1 MIIDSHCHVWPDHI
15 APQVLT
21 GRIAGL
27 DPMGDGT
34 ITGLTAKLDEAGVNF
49 GCCLGVATVA
59 KNLEKTNEFI
69 GSVDR
74 SRFVPFG
81 SIHPDRSLDDN
92 IRSIRENRIV
102 GVKLHPN
109 FQGIDLADPRV
120 IEICRALAQEGIVV
134 ITHAGEGNDAAATE
148 RGNPHK
154 VVALAE
160 AVPDLT
166 LMACHYGAY
175 RQLDL
180 AEDVVVGS
188 RVILETSWPP
198 TMAILEPERIRAI
211 INRHGV
217 DRVVYG
223 SDWPM
228 ADPVAEIAGIR
239 ALGMSPEDE
248 AKVLGGNLARILGI
262 EGNESH

>member
-1 MIIDSHCHVWPDHI
+1 M
-15 APQVLT
+15 A
-21 GRIAGL
+21 
-27 DPMGDGT
+27 
-34 ITGLTAKLDEAGVNF
+34 GLTAKLDEAGIDY
-49 GCCLGVATVA
+49 GCCLGVATVP

-69 GSVDR
+69 GAVDR

-81 SIHPDRSLDDN
+81 TIHPDRTIDDN
-92 IRSIRENRIV
+92 MRSIRENGIV

-120 IEICRALAQEGIVV
+120 VEICRALADDGIVV
-134 ITHAGEGNDAAATE
+134 ITHAGEGSDEAATE
-148 RGNPHK
+148 RGSPQK

-160 AVPDLT
+160 AIPNLT

-175 RQLDL
+175 HQLDL

-211 INRHGV
+211 IERHGV

-228 ADPVAEIAGIR
+228 ADPVAEIAGIK
-239 ALGMSPEDE
+239 ALGLDPDDE
-248 AKVLGGNLARILGI
+248 AKVLGGNMKRILGLA
-262 EGNESH
+262 

>member
-1 MIIDSHCHVWPDHI
+1 MIVDSHCHVWPDHI
-15 APQVLT
+15 AEQVLSVK
-21 GRIAGL
+21 IAGL

-34 ITGLTAKLDEAGVNF
+34 MAGLTAKLDEAGIDY
-49 GCCLGVATVA
+49 GCCLGVATVP

-69 GSVDR
+69 GAVDR

-81 SIHPDRSLDDN
+81 TIHPDRTIDDN
-92 IRSIRENRIV
+92 MRSIRENGIV

-120 IEICRALAQEGIVV
+120 VEICRALADDGIVV
-134 ITHAGEGNDAAATE
+134 ITHAGEGSDEAATE
-148 RGNPHK
+148 RGSPQK

-160 AVPDLT
+160 AIPNLT

-175 RQLDL
+175 HQLDL

-211 INRHGV
+211 IERHGV

-228 ADPVAEIAGIR
+228 ADPVAEIAGIK
-239 ALGMSPEDE
+239 ALGLDPDDE
-248 AKVLGGNLARILGI
+248 AKVLGGNMKRILGLA
-262 EGNESH
+262 

>member
-1 MIIDSHCHVWPDHI
+1 VWPDHI
-15 APQVLT
+15 AEQVLSVK
-21 GRIAGL
+21 IAGL

-34 ITGLTAKLDEAGVNF
+34 MAGLTAKLDEAGIDY
-49 GCCLGVATVA
+49 GCCLGVATVP

-69 GSVDR
+69 GAVDR

-81 SIHPDRSLDDN
+81 TIHPDRTIDDN
-92 IRSIRENRIV
+92 MRSIRENGIV

-120 IEICRALAQEGIVV
+120 VEICRALADDGIVV
-134 ITHAGEGNDAAATE
+134 ITHAGEGSDEAATE
-148 RGNPHK
+148 RGSPQK

-160 AVPDLT
+160 AIPNLT

-175 RQLDL
+175 HQLDL

-211 INRHGV
+211 IERHGV

-228 ADPVAEIAGIR
+228 ADPVAEIAGIK
-239 ALGMSPEDE
+239 ALGLDPDDE
-248 AKVLGGNLARILGI
+248 AKVLGGNMKRILGLA
-262 EGNESH
+262 

>member
-1 MIIDSHCHVWPDHI
+1 MIIDSHCHVWPDAI
-15 APQVLT
+15 APKVLS
-21 GRIAGL
+21 GKIAGL

-34 ITGLTAKLDEAGVNF
+34 LAGLLAKMDEAGIDY

-59 KNLEKTNEFI
+59 KNLENTNEFI

-74 SRFVPFG
+74 SRFIPFG
-81 SIHPDRSLDDN
+81 TIHPDRSLEEN
-92 IRSIRENRIV
+92 MRSIRDNGIV

-120 IEICRALAQEGIVV
+120 VEICAALADDGIVV
-134 ITHAGEGNDAAATE
+134 ITHAGEGSDEAATE
-148 RGNPHK
+148 RGSPQK

-160 AVPDLT
+160 AVPNLT

-175 RQLDL
+175 HQLDI
-180 AEDVVVGS
+180 AEDIVVGS

-198 TMAILEPERIRAI
+198 TMAILEPERIRALI
-211 INRHGV
+211 ERHGA

-239 ALGMSPEDE
+239 ALGLSPQDE
-248 AKVLGGNLARILGI
+248 AAVLGGNLARILGR
-262 EGNESH
+262 

>member
-1 MIIDSHCHVWPDHI
+1 MIVDSHCHVWPDHI
-15 APQVLT
+15 AAQVLSVK
-21 GRIAGL
+21 IAGL
-27 DPMGDGT
+27 DAMGDGT
-34 ITGLTAKLDEAGVNF
+34 LAGLTVKLDEAGIDY
-49 GCCLGVATVA
+49 GCCLGVATVP

-69 GSVDR
+69 GALDR

-81 SIHPDRSLDDN
+81 TIHPDRTIEEN
-92 IRSIRENRIV
+92 MRSIRDNGIV

-120 IEICRALAQEGIVV
+120 IEICRALADDGIVV
-134 ITHAGEGNDAAATE
+134 ITHAGEGSDAAATE
-148 RGNPHK
+148 RGSPQK
-154 VVALAE
+154 VVALAD
-160 AVPDLT
+160 AIPNLT

-175 RQLDL
+175 HQLDL

-211 INRHGV
+211 IERHGA

-228 ADPVAEIAGIR
+228 ADPVAEIAGIK
-239 ALGMSPEDE
+239 ALGLNPEDE
-248 AKVLGGNLARILGI
+248 AKVLGGNMARMLGLA
-262 EGNESH
+262 S

>member
-1 MIIDSHCHVWPDHI
+1 
-15 APQVLT
+15 
-21 GRIAGL
+21 
-27 DPMGDGT
+27 MGDGT
-34 ITGLTAKLDEAGVNF
+34 MAGLTAKLDEAGIDY
-49 GCCLGVATVA
+49 GCCLGVATVP

-69 GSVDR
+69 GAVDR

-81 SIHPDRSLDDN
+81 TIHPDRTIDDN
-92 IRSIRENRIV
+92 MRSIRENGIV

-120 IEICRALAQEGIVV
+120 VEICRALADDGIVL
-134 ITHAGEGNDAAATE
+134 ITHAGEGSDEAATE
-148 RGNPHK
+148 RGSPQK

-160 AVPDLT
+160 AIPNLT

-175 RQLDL
+175 HQLDL

-211 INRHGV
+211 IERHGV

-228 ADPVAEIAGIR
+228 ADPVAEIAGIK
-239 ALGMSPEDE
+239 ALGLDPDDE
-248 AKVLGGNLARILGI
+248 AKVLGGNMKRILGLA
-262 EGNESH
+262 